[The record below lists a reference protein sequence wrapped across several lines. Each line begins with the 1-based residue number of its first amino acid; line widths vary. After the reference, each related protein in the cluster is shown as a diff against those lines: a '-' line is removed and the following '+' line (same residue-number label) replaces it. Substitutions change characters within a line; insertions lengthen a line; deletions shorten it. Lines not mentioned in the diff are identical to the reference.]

1 MSQVCAATRA
11 TIQKLGVLESILK
24 LLHISK
30 IVPVGLL
37 EEMKEREK
45 GWISSVAL
53 HISTWRDF
61 ISFLVSVLALI
72 LPCESSEILIAKLP
86 C

>member
-11 TIQKLGVLESILK
+11 TIQKLGALESILK

-30 IVPVGLL
+30 TVPVGLL

-53 HISTWRDF
+53 HIDNLERFYF
-61 ISFLVSVLALI
+61 ISFLCSG
-72 LPCESSEILIAKLP
+72 PYSSL
-86 C
+86 

>member
-11 TIQKLGVLESILK
+11 TIQKLRVLESVLK

-37 EEMKEREK
+37 EKMKERRK
-45 GWISSVAL
+45 GWISSAAL
-53 HISTWRDF
+53 RIDNLERFYF
-61 ISFLVSVLALI
+61 ISCLCSGCYFSL
-72 LPCESSEILIAKLP
+72 
-86 C
+86 

>member
-11 TIQKLGVLESILK
+11 ITQKLRVLESILT

-53 HISTWRDF
+53 CIDNLERFYF
-61 ISFLVSVLALI
+61 ISFLCSGRYFSL
-72 LPCESSEILIAKLP
+72 
-86 C
+86 